1 MFQIQYIQYRKS
13 PFWDLPRLS
22 RTVGTFGRFRWPFL
36 LLTLLFCFS
45 SITSQTVLIEGIPRD
60 TSYTLYS
67 AAVKLRKNYPD
78 ARLVIPSVPPD
89 IISYENIIYKT
100 LPVTPYGKREL
111 KLNIY
116 RPLKPRK
123 LPVVL
128 MIHGG
133 GWSSGSPR
141 MQQSLAVSLSR
152 QGFATVVAEYRL
164 SLEAIYPAAVD
175 DMSDVVL
182 WIYKHAREY
191 GFDRKRIAV
200 EGCSAGG
207 QLAALLGTKNKDRLI
222 RAVVNI
228 DGIST
233 FMDQTTIERAE
244 QFREKGGKMP
254 ADMQWL
260 GGTRAEKPDAWKD
273 ASTVY
278 FVNKFSAPVCFINSS
293 IPRFHNGRDEH
304 VRLLKKFNIYA
315 EVHTFED
322 SPHSFWLFEPWHQ
335 PTVEYT
341 SAFLKKVFE
350 IK

>member
-116 RPLKPRK
+116 RPLKPQK

-133 GWSSGSPR
+133 GWSSGSLR
-141 MQQSLAVSLSR
+141 MQQ
-152 QGFATVVAEYRL
+152 
-164 SLEAIYPAAVD
+164 
-175 DMSDVVL
+175 
-182 WIYKHAREY
+182 
-191 GFDRKRIAV
+191 
-200 EGCSAGG
+200 
-207 QLAALLGTKNKDRLI
+207 
-222 RAVVNI
+222 
-228 DGIST
+228 
-233 FMDQTTIERAE
+233 
-244 QFREKGGKMP
+244 
-254 ADMQWL
+254 
-260 GGTRAEKPDAWKD
+260 
-273 ASTVY
+273 
-278 FVNKFSAPVCFINSS
+278 
-293 IPRFHNGRDEH
+293 
-304 VRLLKKFNIYA
+304 
-315 EVHTFED
+315 
-322 SPHSFWLFEPWHQ
+322 
-335 PTVEYT
+335 
-341 SAFLKKVFE
+341 
-350 IK
+350 

>member
-1 MFQIQYIQYRKS
+1 MNKNSNTALQKV
-13 PFWDLPRLS
+13 PL
-22 RTVGTFGRFRWPFL
+22 GGFRGPFL
-36 LLTLLFCFS
+36 FLFFTCFCFGL
-45 SITSQTVLIEGIPRD
+45 TSQTVLTDVISRD

-67 AAVKLRKNYPD
+67 AAVKVRKNYPD
-78 ARLVIPSVPPD
+78 ARLVIPSVPPG

-133 GWSSGSPR
+133 GWSSGSLR

-152 QGFATVVAEYRL
+152 QGFATVVVEYRL
-164 SLEAIYPAAVD
+164 SPEAIYPAAMD
-175 DMSDVVL
+175 DLSDAVL

-233 FMDQTTIERAE
+233 FIDQTTIDRAE
-244 QFREKGGKMP
+244 
-254 ADMQWL
+254 
-260 GGTRAEKPDAWKD
+260 
-273 ASTVY
+273 
-278 FVNKFSAPVCFINSS
+278 
-293 IPRFHNGRDEH
+293 
-304 VRLLKKFNIYA
+304 
-315 EVHTFED
+315 
-322 SPHSFWLFEPWHQ
+322 
-335 PTVEYT
+335 
-341 SAFLKKVFE
+341 
-350 IK
+350 